1 MALFKIAK
9 YEDEAQEYKDCLY
22 KSNKELRNLL
32 FYCRNHCVSSVMTHL
47 YPFGI
52 ECVYDQFL
60 YLQKRRYKETYTKA
74 WHFIISFDSQNYEKD
89 LDCNTIESIM
99 AITTEL
105 CLPEYQCISFLHAD
119 KPSHRHIHYVVNPV
133 NINDLHILRWS
144 FWELA
149 NKFAEI
155 LGSMYG
161 IPLVPVTYQNEHGQI
176 IKGYAA
182 GDLVYQQ
189 KFLRNY
195 GLREDIV

>member
-1 MALFKIAK
+1 M
-9 YEDEAQEYKDCLY
+9 CMT
-22 KSNKELRNLL
+22 N
-32 FYCRNHCVSSVMTHL
+32 FYISRK
-47 YPFGI
+47 G
-52 ECVYDQFL
+52 
-60 YLQKRRYKETYTKA
+60 RYKETYTKA

-133 NINDLHILRWS
+133 NINDLYILRWS